1 MDVDSTVGVSSPA
14 LSLSLET
21 DGDCVMSFSDVISL
35 LSGVA
40 LFLFGMSLM
49 GDGLKQVSGDRLE
62 PILYRLSGTTL
73 RGVLLGT
80 GVTAVIQSS
89 CATAVMTVGFVNSGM
104 MKLRQGV
111 SIILGAILGTS
122 ITGWVICLS
131 YLEGAGGIAELAS
144 TATLTG
150 IVAVVGIGLRS
161 FSKNPTHH
169 HVGDI
174 MMGFAVLMF
183 GMSTMSGSV
192 RGLGEAEWFTS
203 ALTSM
208 SNPILGVLAGT
219 LFTALLQSASA
230 AVGIVQALS
239 VTGAMH
245 FDAALPLL
253 MGISIG
259 AAAPVLFSAIG
270 ASSDG
275 RRTALS
281 YPIAA
286 GLGVLVTGI
295 LFAVVR
301 LLVPALP
308 LPGVVNPFSIAG
320 VNTVLRLAMVL
331 LLLPVNGL
339 IEKLLIRLIPDNQGN
354 EADPALRLEERFL
367 AHPALAI
374 EQSRLTIHDMAEHA
388 EQGIR
393 SAFALLQE
401 YTDLGFEQV
410 RDLEN
415 RVDEYEDVLGTY
427 LAQLTGRELTAA
439 QSTAVSEYLHTL
451 SDFERISDHS
461 LNLAQSAQEMHKKK
475 ESFSEDAMQE
485 LSVLSSAVCQVVS
498 MTVTAFQENDMALAA
513 RVEPLEE
520 LIDDLCDRVKMHHI
534 KRLQKGNCTIALGFM
549 LNDIVTNCERV
560 SDHCSNIAVAMIEL
574 SDDEFQTH
582 EYLHSLRE
590 KETPEFRQ
598 AYEEYARRFVL

>member
-1 MDVDSTVGVSSPA
+1 
-14 LSLSLET
+14 
-21 DGDCVMSFSDVISL
+21 MSISDVISL

-104 MKLRQGV
+104 MKVRQGV

-131 YLEGAGGIAELAS
+131 YLEGAGGMAELAS

-150 IVAVVGIGLRS
+150 IVAVAGIGLRS
-161 FSKNPTHH
+161 FSKKQTHRY
-169 HVGDI
+169 VGDI
-174 MMGFAVLMF
+174 LMGFAVLMF

-192 RGLGEAEWFTS
+192 RGLGDAEWFTH

-208 SNPILGVLAGT
+208 SNPVLGVLAGMI
-219 LFTALLQSASA
+219 FTALLQSASA

-239 VTGAMH
+239 VTGAMG

-270 ASSDG
+270 ASPEG
-275 RRTALS
+275 RRTALA
-281 YPIAA
+281 YPLSA
-286 GLGVLVTGI
+286 GLGVAIFGV
-295 LFAVVR
+295 LFAVFR
-301 LLVPALP
+301 TLVPGAAM
-308 LPGVVNPFSIAG
+308 PGVMNPFSIAG
-320 VNTVLRLAMVL
+320 VNSVMRLVMVVL
-331 LLLPVNGL
+331 LLPFTGFIEGL
-339 IEKLLIRLIPDNQGN
+339 LNRMVPDAKPGEGQ
-354 EADPALRLEERFL
+354 LSIRLEERFL
-367 AHPALAI
+367 VHPALAI

-388 EQGIR
+388 EQGLTD
-393 SAFALLQE
+393 ALTL
-401 YTDLGFEQV
+401 YRTYDKTIFEQV
-410 RDLEN
+410 NILEDQ
-415 RVDEYEDVLGTY
+415 VDQYEDALGTY
-427 LAQLTGRELTAA
+427 LSKLTGREMTAA
-439 QSTAVSEYLHTL
+439 QSTAVTEYLHTL
-451 SDFERISDHS
+451 SDFERISDHA
-461 LNLAQSAQEMHKKK
+461 LNLAQSAKELHEKKQP
-475 ESFSEDAMQE
+475 FSNDALAE
-485 LSVLSSAVCQVVS
+485 LEVLHAAVSQVVS
-498 MTVTAFQENDMALAA
+498 MTVTAFCENDLKLAA

-520 LIDDLCDRVKMHHI
+520 LIDDLCNEIKMNHV
-534 KRLQKGNCTIALGFM
+534 KRLQKGVCTIEQGFV
-549 LNDIVTNCERV
+549 LNDVVTNCERV

-574 SDDEFQTH
+574 STAGLQTH
-582 EYLHSLRE
+582 EYIHTLRK
-590 KETPEFRQ
+590 KETPEFRS
-598 AYEEYARRFVL
+598 AYDEYAARFKL

>member
-1 MDVDSTVGVSSPA
+1 
-14 LSLSLET
+14 
-21 DGDCVMSFSDVISL
+21 MSFSDVISL

-192 RGLGEAEWFTS
+192 RGLGEAEWFIS

-281 YPIAA
+281 YPITA

-320 VNTVLRLAMVL
+320 VNTVLRLSMVL

-339 IEKLLIRLIPDNQGN
+339 IEKLLIRLIPDNQCN

-590 KETPEFRQ
+590 KETPEFHQ

>member
-1 MDVDSTVGVSSPA
+1 
-14 LSLSLET
+14 
-21 DGDCVMSFSDVISL
+21 MSISDVISL

-104 MKLRQGV
+104 MKLRQSIG
-111 SIILGAILGTS
+111 IILGAILGTS

-131 YLEGAGGIAELAS
+131 YLEGTGGWAQLLS
-144 TATLTG
+144 TSTLTG

-192 RGLGEAEWFTS
+192 RGLGEAEWFIS

-245 FDAALPLL
+245 FDSALPLL

-281 YPIAA
+281 YPISA

-331 LLLPVNGL
+331 LLLPVNRL
-339 IEKLLIRLIPDNQGN
+339 IEKLLIRLIPDNQGD

-388 EQGIR
+388 EQGII
-393 SAFALLQE
+393 SAFGLYRE

-410 RDLEN
+410 RDLED

-427 LAQLTGRELTAA
+427 LTQLTGRELTAA

-461 LNLAQSAQEMHKKK
+461 LNLAQSAKEMHQKK
-475 ESFSEDAMQE
+475 ESFSEDAMEE
-485 LSVLSSAVCQVVS
+485 LAVLSAAVCQVVS
-498 MTVTAFQENDMALAA
+498 MTVTAFQENDLALAS

-520 LIDDLCDRVKMHHI
+520 LIDDLCDRIKMNHI

>member
-1 MDVDSTVGVSSPA
+1 
-14 LSLSLET
+14 
-21 DGDCVMSFSDVISL
+21 MSFSDVISL

-104 MKLRQGV
+104 MKVRQGIG
-111 SIILGAILGTS
+111 IILGAILGTS

-131 YLEGAGGIAELAS
+131 YLEGTGGLAQLVS
-144 TATLTG
+144 TSTLTG

-239 VTGAMH
+239 VTGAMG

-259 AAAPVLFSAIG
+259 AAAPVLISAIG
-270 ASSDG
+270 ASSEG
-275 RRTALS
+275 RRTAFAYPLS
-281 YPIAA
+281 ACM
-286 GLGVLVTGI
+286 GVLVSGV
-295 LFAVVR
+295 LFALFR
-301 LLVPALP
+301 LLLP
-308 LPGVVNPFSIAG
+308 QIALPGVVNPFSIAG
-320 VNTVLRLAMVL
+320 VNTVLRLVMVVL
-331 LLLPVNGL
+331 LLPFTKV
-339 IEKLLIRLIPDNQGN
+339 IEDLLNRMVPDDQGN

-367 AHPALAI
+367 IHPALAI
-374 EQSRLTIHDMAEHA
+374 EQSKLTIHDMAEHA

-393 SAFALLQE
+393 SAFALFEE

-410 RDLEN
+410 KDLEN
-415 RVDEYEDVLGTY
+415 RVDEYEDALGTY
-427 LAQLTGRELTAA
+427 LVQLTGRELTPA

-461 LNLAQSAQEMHKKK
+461 LNLAQSAQEMHKRK
-475 ESFSEDAMQE
+475 ESFSDEALKE
-485 LSVLSSAVCQVVS
+485 LSVLIGAVSQVMS
-498 MTVTAFQENDMALAA
+498 MTVTAFQENDLNLAA

-520 LIDDLCDRVKMHHI
+520 LIDDLCDRIKMNHI
-534 KRLQKGNCTIALGFM
+534 KRLQKGACSIPQGFV

-574 SDDEFQTH
+574 SDDNFQTH
-582 EYLHSLRE
+582 EYMHALRE
-590 KETPEFRQ
+590 KETPEFQQ
-598 AYEEYARRFVL
+598 AYEEYAHRFVL